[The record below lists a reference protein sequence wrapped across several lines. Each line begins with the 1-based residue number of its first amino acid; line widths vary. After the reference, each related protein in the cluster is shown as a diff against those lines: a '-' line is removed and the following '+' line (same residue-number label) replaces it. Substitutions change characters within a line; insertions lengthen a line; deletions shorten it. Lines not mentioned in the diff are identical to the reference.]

1 MTKKDIN
8 NLVLWIQEKKELK
21 EFRDHL
27 NWCSEATL
35 LKKITAST
43 ISFIITSRTKTFKN
57 PYILTDI
64 QLANLLAFL
73 DQEIKHLDSLIEA
86 VDPEDREF
94 AEDIINGNVG
104 KTTIGLN

>member
-1 MTKKDIN
+1 MTKKNIN
-8 NLVLWIQEKKELK
+8 NLVLWIQEKKELIA
-21 EFRDHL
+21 FRDYL
-27 NWCSEATL
+27 NRCSEATL
-35 LKKITAST
+35 LKTTAST
-43 ISFIITSRTKTFKN
+43 ISFIIICKTKMFKE
-57 PYILTDI
+57 PHILTDI
-64 QLANLLAFL
+64 QLAKLWAFL

>member
-35 LKKITAST
+35 LKITAST
-43 ISFIITSRTKTFKN
+43 ISFIITSRTKMFKE

-64 QLANLLAFL
+64 QLAKLWAFL

-94 AEDIINGNVG
+94 AEDIINGKVG
-104 KTTIGLN
+104 KASISLK